1 MNLEDREIVSLYYGR
16 NEAAIAESAK
26 RYGKMLLGISENI
39 LKNAEDA
46 EECVNDAYL
55 HAWNAIPPDCPV
67 YLGAYLSKIV
77 RNLSLNKLRE
87 KRAGKRDAAT
97 LPFDELSECL
107 SDNAKAP
114 DFSEKELSEAIS
126 IFLKSEK
133 RDARYVFLRR
143 YFYGDTIEEI
153 EKKTGF
159 SASKTKSMLLRTRK
173 KLAEYL
179 KKEGFFL

>member
-1 MNLEDREIVSLYYGR
+1 MEDREIVLLYYGR

-26 RYGKMLLGISENI
+26 RYGKMLLRISENV
-39 LKNAEDA
+39 LKNPQDA

-77 RNLSLNKLRE
+77 RNLSLNKWRDLH
-87 KRAGKRDAAT
+87 AGKRDAET

-107 SDNAKAP
+107 AEDAEAP
-114 DFSEKELSEAIS
+114 DFSEKELSAAIS
-126 IFLKSEK
+126 TFLKSEK

-143 YFYGDTIEEI
+143 YFYGDAIEEI
-153 EKKTGF
+153 AKKAGF
-159 SASKTKSMLLRTRK
+159 TASKTKSMLLRTRK